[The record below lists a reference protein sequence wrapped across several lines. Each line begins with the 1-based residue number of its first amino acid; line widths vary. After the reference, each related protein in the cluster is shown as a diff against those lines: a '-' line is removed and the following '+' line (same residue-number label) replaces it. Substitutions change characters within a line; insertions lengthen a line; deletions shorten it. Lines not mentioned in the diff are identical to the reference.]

1 MIVEF
6 AVQCIVSFVAT
17 VAFSLLFHAPKN
29 QYVWCGIT
37 GMAGW
42 AVYWLL
48 MQVENPSPVTASFA
62 GAVVLALLTRIFSVA
77 RRTPYAVY
85 ITAGIFPLVPGA
97 GIYYTVYYFIMAMNQ
112 EASAKGIET
121 LKIAVAIALGIVLV
135 LALPG
140 KLFHLVLRGE
150 RAKRPNSNG

>member
-6 AVQCIVSFVAT
+6 IAQCVVSFVAT

-48 MQVENPSPVTASFA
+48 MQVQNPSPVTASF
-62 GAVVLALLTRIFSVA
+62 VSVA

-97 GIYYTVYYFIMAMNQ
+97 GIYYTVYYFIIAMNQ
-112 EASAKGIET
+112 EALAKGIET

-135 LALPG
+135 LALPA
-140 KLFHLVLRGE
+140 KLFHLFLHG
-150 RAKRPNSNG
+150 SNTKKGA

>member
-6 AVQCIVSFVAT
+6 AAQCLVSFVAT

-29 QYVWCGIT
+29 QYFWCGIT

-48 MQVENPSPVTASFA
+48 MQVQTSPVTASFA
-62 GAVVLALLTRIFSVA
+62 GALVLALLTRIFSVA

-97 GIYYTVYYFIMAMNQ
+97 GIYYTVYYFIMARNEQ
-112 EASAKGIET
+112 ASAKGIET

-140 KLFHLVLRGE
+140 RLFHLFFRGSKTKE
-150 RAKRPNSNG
+150 GT

>member
-6 AVQCIVSFVAT
+6 IAQCVVSFVAT

-48 MQVENPSPVTASFA
+48 MQVHSPSPVTASFA

-97 GIYYTVYYFIMAMNQ
+97 GIYYFIIAMNQ
-112 EASAKGIET
+112 EALAKGIET

-135 LALPG
+135 LALPA
-140 KLFHLVLRGE
+140 KLFHLFLRG
-150 RAKRPNSNG
+150 SNIKKGA